1 VFSAL
6 TDITDQIDP
15 KFVISYWIPALVA
28 TFGGGLVWS
37 ILTNFAFW
45 DLWAN
50 SLDGVEQIVLAGSMV
65 GLPTVLAFFFKAV
78 RRPVLMLF
86 MGTFL
91 PRPVAEWGIRRETR
105 AKDNAYQ
112 MILAS
117 DEQDPYFFI
126 NKAHQT
132 LERRFPQ
139 SSARVMPTRFGN
151 VTANLE
157 EYTLSMH
164 GIDHWLWWPR
174 LAPLLPDAMAEITS
188 TEVANTTGLLNLSFV
203 GAALG
208 LGGAALLGL
217 AGGLWTAALKILVVG
232 LVPAW
237 LCYRMAVA
245 QGAEAGRHLH
255 AAFDLYR
262 HEILKQ
268 LELDIPGNRE
278 VETALWENLSRQMMD
293 LSFRAPITIAA
304 ASTPADIAQTGTA
317 PGQETSGASR
327 QPTSGTTTN
336 T

>member
-1 VFSAL
+1 MFSAL

-28 TFGGGLVWS
+28 TFGGGMTWAM
-37 ILTNFAFW
+37 LTDFDFW

-65 GLPTVLAFFFKAV
+65 GLPTILAFFLKAV

-86 MGTFL
+86 MGTSL
-91 PRPVAEWGIRRETR
+91 PRPVAEWGIRREMR
-105 AKDNAYQ
+105 AKENAYH

-117 DEQDPYFFI
+117 DEQDPQFFI

-157 EYTLSMH
+157 EYTRSMH

-174 LAPLLPDAMAEITS
+174 LAPLLPEGMAEITA

-217 AGGLWTAALKILVVG
+217 AGGLWTAALQVLVVG
-232 LVPAW
+232 LVLAW
-237 LCYRMAVA
+237 ICYRMAVA
-245 QGAEAGRHLH
+245 QGAEAGRHMH

-268 LELDIPGNRE
+268 WGLDVPGNRE
-278 VETALWENLSRQMMD
+278 AETALWEDLSRQMLD
-293 LSFRAPITIAA
+293 RSFRAPSTSAA
-304 ASTPADIAQTGTA
+304 ASTAADIAQNGPA
-317 PGQETSGASR
+317 PGQTTVGVSR
-327 QPTSGTTTN
+327 QPTP
-336 T
+336 